1 MIRVA
6 FIKEKTD
13 LLGPY
18 NRFALWTQGC
28 HRNCPGCI
36 AQRHQSMNGGYLAD
50 EKELIQMIC
59 SQTDIEGITIS
70 GGEPFLQ
77 AKEIACLLREIRK
90 RNHLGVI
97 IYTGYTMEQLVNMND
112 ASVGE
117 ILNNAD
123 LLIDGA
129 YRQELDDNRFGVG
142 SSNQKIYQLTPRY
155 EEVAADYY
163 GRYYR
168 ESKFELANDGMAL
181 VGIPSKEMQKI
192 WEKVREKVQ

>member
-36 AQRHQSMNGGYLAD
+36 AQSHQSMSGGYLAD
-50 EKELIQMIC
+50 EDDLIQMIC

-77 AKEIACLLREIRK
+77 AKGIAYLLHEIKK
-90 RNHLGVI
+90 RDHLGVI
-97 IYTGYTMEQLVNMND
+97 IYTGYTMEELMDWND
-112 ASVGE
+112 TFVRE
-117 ILNNAD
+117 ILKNTD
-123 LLIDGA
+123 LLIDGS
-129 YRQELDDNRFGVG
+129 YRRELDDNRFGVG
-142 SSNQKIYQLTPRY
+142 SSNQEIYPLTPRY
-155 EEVAADYY
+155 KEVIVDYY

-168 ESKFELANDGMAL
+168 ESKFELANDGTTL

-192 WEKVREKVQ
+192 WEKVRRKVQ